1 MDLIGLR
8 NYSGKY
14 YHHENFSYLI
24 ELCGSSLSV
33 ISDVTG
39 IPLTHL
45 SRFKNGTDEIRIFDL
60 VMIKGLFGISID
72 DFLLVDLRNFA
83 AINSKKYNP
92 FDWAGCY
99 RVNVYDNQ
107 HQQKKGDPDDK
118 E

>member
-14 YHHENFSYLI
+14 YYHENFSYLL
-24 ELCGSSLSV
+24 ELCDASLKS
-33 ISDVTG
+33 ISNVTG
-39 IPLTHL
+39 IPLSHL

-60 VMIKGLFGISID
+60 VMIKGLFDISID
-72 DFLLVDLRNFA
+72 DFLLVDLSFMA
-83 AINSKKYNP
+83 DTNSKKFSP
-92 FDWAGCY
+92 SSWAGCY

-107 HQQKKGDPDDK
+107 VQKNEGECDDK